1 MKTFKPKLGAV
12 ALSIFTSL
20 HLFAADVTGDWKA
33 EFDTQIGAQKYT
45 YHLKQDGE
53 KITGKA
59 NSDIGGE
66 KREVELKDGK
76 IAGDQITF
84 YETFDYQGN
93 SIRIDYT
100 GKIAGDEIKF
110 TRKVGDFA
118 TEELVA
124 KRVKDESAAAGFD
137 AAKLVGTWTYVSGE
151 KDGANLDKDHFAGQ
165 KATFTDKEI
174 KVSGPNGEYD
184 FTYKLDTKK
193 LPVAITMEMTAGG
206 GGGDSKAAGIIA
218 LDGNNLKLCYPP
230 RGGAAPTKFEAP
242 SGSGLHYFVFE
253 RASDKAAAK

>member
-1 MKTFKPKLGAV
+1 MKTFEAKLGAI
-12 ALSIFTSL
+12 ALSVFTSL
-20 HLFAADVTGDWKA
+20 NLFAADVTGDWKA

-76 IAGDQITF
+76 IAGDQIGF
-84 YETFDYQGN
+84 YETFDFQGN

-100 GKIAGDEIKF
+100 GNVAGDEIKF

-124 KRVKDESAAAGFD
+124 KRVKNESAAGGLD
-137 AAKLVGTWTYVSGE
+137 AAKLVGEWTYVSGE
-151 KDGANLDKDHFAGQ
+151 KDGTKLDKDHFAGQ
-165 KATFTDKEI
+165 KVSFTDKEI

-184 FTYKLDTKK
+184 FSYKLDTTKQ
-193 LPVAITMEMTAGG
+193 PVAIAMEMTAGG
-206 GGGDSKAAGIIA
+206 TGDSKTAGIIA
-218 LDGNNLKLCYPP
+218 LDGNTMKLCYPP

-242 SGSGLHYFVFE
+242 SGSGLHCFVLE
-253 RASDKAAAK
+253 HASEKADAK